1 MKKNIKV
8 VGYCNGER
16 FLIIFDAEQ
25 GSYFKIGELGYL
37 ILGYLNK
44 NYSLQKIKKRIYSKY
59 KKKISSQEL
68 KVFIRIL
75 NEYGL
80 IEKTKNITFTEN
92 FKQRSFLGVVFRTFN
107 RFLYIK
113 MKIISI
119 DSFITSI
126 EPKIKI
132 IFSRGFLVVLCIC
145 FLANSFWLFNNS
157 EIFFQQFK
165 NIWLFDG
172 SFIKGIMLLIF
183 MNFPILLIHELSH
196 AITCKYFGGKVG
208 EIGILLIFFQPFFY
222 CNITNTWGIPRNKR
236 ILIRL
241 SGLLSHIVFLNIFTP
256 LVIFIP
262 PDSWLYEIGWKIII
276 WIWMLNLFNLNP
288 FWKVDGYYLLIDLLN
303 TPNLYENS
311 FKYLFLFIKKRLF
324 KKKEVNDKYFILE
337 TYPRR
342 IKTIFIL
349 YSIFSIIF
357 TMFFLYLF
365 LKFLISFIK

>member
-8 VGYCNGER
+8 VGYCNKEK

-25 GSYFKIGELGYL
+25 GSYFKIGKLGYL
-37 ILGYLNK
+37 ILRYLNK
-44 NYSLQKIKKRIYSKY
+44 NYSLQEIKKTIYSRY
-59 KKKISSQEL
+59 KKKISSKEL
-68 KVFIRIL
+68 KIFIRIL

-80 IEKTKNITFTEN
+80 LEKAKNIAFTEN
-92 FKQRSFLGVVFRTFN
+92 FKQRNFLSLVFRRFK

-113 MKIISI
+113 IKIISI
-119 DSFITSI
+119 DSFITFI

-132 IFSRGFLVVLCIC
+132 IFSQRFLTILCIC
-145 FLANSFWLFNNS
+145 FLANLFWLFNNS

-172 SFIKGIMLLIF
+172 SFIKGIMILIF
-183 MNFPILLIHELSH
+183 INFPILLIHELSH

-236 ILIRL
+236 ILITL

-262 PDSWLYEIGWKIII
+262 PASWLYKIGWKIII

-288 FWKVDGYYLLIDLLN
+288 FWKVDGYYLLVDLLN
-303 TPNLYENS
+303 IPNLYENS
-311 FKYLFLFIKKRLF
+311 FKYLFLSIKMKLF
-324 KKKEVNDKYFILE
+324 KKKEVNDTFFILE

-342 IKTIFIL
+342 IKIIFIL
-349 YSIFSIIF
+349 YSIFSMIF
-357 TMFFLYLF
+357 TIFFLFLF
-365 LKFLISFIK
+365 FKFLLSFTK